1 MLSER
6 RRSTWFPKYDEPAK
20 KMLEKSLVSLKSSC
34 LSTGTPTGSP
44 GLRMAGRGRSKN
56 RNWRRSHHT
65 ELGTRSRL
73 FLRTHSHVKIF
84 CLGMGWCP
92 KDPPK
97 MAKTAFRLGRRSRSI
112 QRGNEK
118 VQRPSMCL
126 PFCSTSSAPNAVA
139 STCLR
144 PLAPIHSGESLATT
158 PNDRRAVVQN
168 HGRITRKIFSEPSFT
183 KTMES

>member
-1 MLSER
+1 MTTRRRTCSER
-6 RRSTWFPKYDEPAK
+6 VLCRSNRRELPVNGNTSWFTWASHGQK
-20 KMLEKSLVSLKSSC
+20 
-34 LSTGTPTGSP
+34 
-44 GLRMAGRGRSKN
+44 GRSED
-56 RNWRRSHHT
+56 RNGRRSHHT

-112 QRGNEK
+112 TRGNEK

-126 PFCSTSSAPNAVA
+126 PFCSTSSAPTAVA

-144 PLAPIHSGESLATT
+144 PLTPLYSGESLTAT
-158 PNDRRAVVQN
+158 
-168 HGRITRKIFSEPSFT
+168 GEPSLVVDDIST
-183 KTMES
+183 TE

>member
-1 MLSER
+1 MLG
-6 RRSTWFPKYDEPAK
+6 
-20 KMLEKSLVSLKSSC
+20 KSLVSLKSTRVAC
-34 LSTGTPTGSP
+34 QREHQLVHLGFAWPEGAQRGPKWAPFPTHG
-44 GLRMAGRGRSKN
+44 
-56 RNWRRSHHT
+56 
-65 ELGTRSRL
+65 LGTRSRL

-112 QRGNEK
+112 KRGNEK

-126 PFCSTSSAPNAVA
+126 TFCSTSSAPNAVA